1 MLRLRLATNLL
12 FNLVLA
18 VWVFHDA
25 RTRRARKPLF
35 ASLLTLLWGPLGI
48 AFWASDRPLAAAEQR
63 RGGTAWTMARTFV
76 MAVTALLPAAFVLV
90 TDVIRDRSA
99 VPGSLGA
106 TLGSVAGSL
115 SVVTGG
121 WALLAGLALLLGAA
135 TRHPQIVERGTSAVL
150 RHRRGSERHWPSRE
164 APRSLSPSSPRSVEP
179 DKTSAT
185 LPPSAPRARGDHVRE
200 NRAATHSR
208 VRRVVVDGVQ

>member
-48 AFWASDRPLAAAEQR
+48 AFWVSDRPLAAAEER
-63 RGGTAWTMARTFV
+63 RGGTAWTIARIFV
-76 MAVTALLPAAFVLV
+76 MAVSALLPSAFVLV
-90 TDVIRDRSA
+90 TGIIGDRSA

-106 TLGSVAGSL
+106 TLGVIPGSL
-115 SVVTGG
+115 CVVIGG

-135 TRHPQIVERGTSAVL
+135 TRHPQIVERGTSAV
-150 RHRRGSERHWPSRE
+150 P
-164 APRSLSPSSPRSVEP
+164 APSPR
-179 DKTSAT
+179 
-185 LPPSAPRARGDHVRE
+185 LG
-200 NRAATHSR
+200 AALAIAGAAALALAIVASQR
-208 VRRVVVDGVQ
+208 

>member
-1 MLRLRLATNLL
+1 MSAIESDWMLRLRLATNLL

-35 ASLLTLLWGPLGI
+35 ASLLTMLWGPLGI

-76 MAVTALLPAAFVLV
+76 MAVTALLPAAFVLA

-106 TLGSVAGSL
+106 TLGVVPGSL
-115 SVVTGG
+115 SVVIGG

-135 TRHPQIVERGTSAVL
+135 TRHPQIVERGTSAV
-150 RHRRGSERHWPSRE
+150 P
-164 APRSLSPSSPRSVEP
+164 AASPRI
-179 DKTSAT
+179 
-185 LPPSAPRARGDHVRE
+185 G
-200 NRAATHSR
+200 AALAVAGGAALALALVASQR
-208 VRRVVVDGVQ
+208 